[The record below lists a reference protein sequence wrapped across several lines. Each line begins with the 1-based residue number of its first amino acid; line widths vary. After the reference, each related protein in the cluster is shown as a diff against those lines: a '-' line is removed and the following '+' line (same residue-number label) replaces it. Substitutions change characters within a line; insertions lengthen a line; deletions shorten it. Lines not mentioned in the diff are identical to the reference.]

1 MDKITIVNK
10 ISEGLF
16 ESALTNNLVSA
27 YKEDL
32 KFIVFTLKND
42 KDLFSLLNSPFID
55 YKEKAK
61 VTTQVFGK
69 TLEADMIAFL
79 NLIVEKELIS
89 YIDLFASHFESLA
102 NEKDNIIT
110 GIIYTPFLLDES
122 QIKKLEK
129 AFRNRLNKTVKLTQ
143 KEEKS
148 LIAGIRVVINDYVY
162 EYSINSKLEDV
173 KQNLITRINKQ
184 YNETEE
190 E

>member
-1 MDKITIVNK
+1 MDKITIINK

-55 YKEKAK
+55 YKEKTK

-89 YIDLFASHFESLA
+89 Y
-102 NEKDNIIT
+102 
-110 GIIYTPFLLDES
+110 
-122 QIKKLEK
+122 
-129 AFRNRLNKTVKLTQ
+129 
-143 KEEKS
+143 
-148 LIAGIRVVINDYVY
+148 
-162 EYSINSKLEDV
+162 
-173 KQNLITRINKQ
+173 
-184 YNETEE
+184 
-190 E
+190 